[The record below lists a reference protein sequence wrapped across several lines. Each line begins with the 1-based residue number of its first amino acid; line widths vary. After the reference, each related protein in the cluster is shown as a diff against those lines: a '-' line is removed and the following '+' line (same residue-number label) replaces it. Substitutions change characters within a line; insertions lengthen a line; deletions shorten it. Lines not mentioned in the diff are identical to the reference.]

1 MSRREE
7 LKKIAVS
14 HLLQF
19 GYEGTKLADIA
30 SEAGIKKQSMYA
42 HFKDKKELVIE
53 IHEEAMKQEMAYL
66 LAFFDK
72 HKGKSMKDILH
83 IFILEMKDRY
93 LDKQNVKL
101 MFLMAFIP
109 PEGLQD
115 LFLTLYEA
123 YSRQLLELLELAFSD
138 DSSIS
143 VDSKKAALAVHTI
156 YDGLTA
162 KLIFESPERFVHASE
177 VTFSLLWEGIQYKK
191 NS

>member
-30 SEAGIKKQSMYA
+30 GEAGIKKQSMYA

-53 IHEEAMKQEMAYL
+53 IHEEAMKQEVTYL
-66 LAFFDK
+66 VSFFNK
-72 HKGKSMKDILH
+72 HKGRSMKDILDA
-83 IFILEMKDRY
+83 FILEMKDRY

-115 LFLTLYEA
+115 LFITLYEA
-123 YSRQLLELLELAFSD
+123 YSKQLLDLLERAFED

-162 KLIFESPERFVHASE
+162 KLIFESPEQFVHASE
-177 VTFSLLWEGIQYKK
+177 VTFSLLWEGIQYRR